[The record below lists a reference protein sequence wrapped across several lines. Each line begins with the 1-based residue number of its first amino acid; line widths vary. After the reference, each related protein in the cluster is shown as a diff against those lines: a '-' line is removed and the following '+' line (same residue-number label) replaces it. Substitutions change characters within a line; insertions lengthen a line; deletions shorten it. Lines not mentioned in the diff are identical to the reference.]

1 MRFSDDPMH
10 PDDAPFAGRRRS
22 ASLGLLMLDTAF
34 ARPVGDVGNPATFD
48 FPVIAQR
55 VRGATVR
62 RAVHERAEGLLDL
75 FVAAGRRLIER
86 GAVAIGTSCGFLVLH
101 QRALADAL
109 PVPVAT
115 SSLLQVGWLAPMLGA
130 GQRCAVI
137 TFDAQSLGAE
147 HLAAAGA
154 PPDTPVAGMPRDG
167 VLQRVVLG
175 DEPRLDTDAV
185 RRELLSVARDLLG
198 RDPRIRALVLEC
210 TNLPPYA
217 AQLRDE
223 LGVPVYD
230 SRTLLDWLWRGVQPG
245 VGR

>member
-1 MRFSDDPMH
+1 MH
-10 PDDAPFAGRRRS
+10 TDDAPLARAPRA

-34 ARPVGDVGNPATFD
+34 PRPVGDIGNPDTFD

-55 VRGATVR
+55 VRGATAK
-62 RAVHERAEGLLDL
+62 RAVHERGEGLLAS
-75 FVAAGRRLIER
+75 FVAAGRRLIDR

-115 SSLLQVGWLAPMLGA
+115 SSLLQVAWLGPMLGA
-130 GQRCAVI
+130 GQRCGVI
-137 TFDAQSLGAE
+137 AFDAQSLGAE

-154 PPDTPVAGMPRDG
+154 PPDTPVAGMPRG
-167 VLQRVVLG
+167 GALQRAVLG

-185 RRELLSVARDLLG
+185 RGELLTVARELLS
-198 RDPRIRALVLEC
+198 RDPQIRALVLEC

-217 AQLRDE
+217 AQLRNE

-230 SRTLLDWLWRGVQPG
+230 GRTLLEWLWRGVQPG
-245 VGR
+245 VER